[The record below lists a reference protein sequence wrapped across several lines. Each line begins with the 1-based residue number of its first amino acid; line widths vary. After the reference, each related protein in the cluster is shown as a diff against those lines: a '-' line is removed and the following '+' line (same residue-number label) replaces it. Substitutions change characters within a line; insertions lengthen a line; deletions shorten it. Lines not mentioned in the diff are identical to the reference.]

1 MTVSIRDYEDV
12 HREVQDIA
20 RRFRA
25 LDYEGRKR
33 LGPKLK
39 ELRDE
44 FVKLRTILG
53 EQEPAMNWYTGERR

>member
-1 MTVSIRDYEDV
+1 MAVSIQDYEEV

-20 RRFRA
+20 RRYME

-39 ELRDE
+39 ELRDA